1 VTPSETRGFL
11 EETPAAES
19 AAVVWLR
26 RNMNWLVLVGALV
39 IIVLPRVLPSGP
51 LDDYLNAFQ
60 RLSEWTLRKLEHLFK
75 DYGYYVVFFG
85 ILAENSMFL
94 GFLIPG
100 SIILILAGLSAE
112 NGSINLWLV
121 LGAAVAGAVIG
132 DTLSYATGR
141 FGWRQSFERGGVG
154 KMIERVRTKME
165 ANRTWI
171 ILAYHFAG
179 YSRAVGPLASG
190 LFKIPYR
197 KWAPLDYAGATVW
210 VCVYALIGVVLG
222 LFGLQFGDTKT
233 MARFLELFF
242 TALIAGA
249 IAFAV
254 IRSLR
259 ESRAA
264 ASDAEGVPASPVTV
278 SARDD

>member
-1 VTPSETRGFL
+1 L
-11 EETPAAES
+11 EETPAADS

-39 IIVLPRVLPSGP
+39 LIALPRVMPAGP
-51 LDDYLNAFQ
+51 VDDYLSSFQ

-121 LGAAVAGAVIG
+121 LGAAVAGALIG

-141 FGWRQSFERGGVG
+141 FGWRKSFERGGMG
-154 KMIERVRTKME
+154 KMIERVRTKMDS
-165 ANRTWI
+165 NRTWI
-171 ILAYHFAG
+171 ILGYHFAG

-197 KWAPLDYAGATVW
+197 KWAPLDYAGATAW
-210 VCVYALIGVVLG
+210 VIVYALIGVVLG
-222 LFGLQFGDTKT
+222 LFGLEFGDTKK

-242 TALIAGA
+242 TAVIVGA
-249 IAFAV
+249 IGFAV
-254 IRSLR
+254 LRSIR
-259 ESRAA
+259 
-264 ASDAEGVPASPVTV
+264 ASKTTDRDGVEDGEPSPAIV
-278 SARDD
+278 SASED

>member
-1 VTPSETRGFL
+1 MD
-11 EETPAAES
+11 ETPAAES
-19 AAVVWLR
+19 AAVIWLR

-39 IIVLPRVLPSGP
+39 IIVLPRVTPSGP

-121 LGAAVAGAVIG
+121 LGAAVAGALIG
-132 DTLSYATGR
+132 DTLSYMTGR
-141 FGWRQSFERGGVG
+141 FGWRRSFERGAMGE
-154 KMIERVRTKME
+154 MIERVRTRMNS
-165 ANRTWI
+165 NRTWI

-210 VCVYALIGVVLG
+210 VCVYALLGVVLG
-222 LFGLQFGDTKT
+222 LFGLEFGDTKT

-249 IAFAV
+249 IVFAV
-254 IRSLR
+254 IRSMR
-259 ESRAA
+259 QNRAA
-264 ASDAEGVPASPVTV
+264 MSAPEDAQPSPAAVSASD
-278 SARDD
+278 D

>member
-1 VTPSETRGFL
+1 MDEK
-11 EETPAAES
+11 PAAES
-19 AAVVWLR
+19 AAAVWLR

-39 IIVLPRVLPSGP
+39 IIVLPRVTPSGP

-121 LGAAVAGAVIG
+121 LGAAVAGALIG

-141 FGWRQSFERGGVG
+141 FGWRQSFERGGMG
-154 KMIERVRTKME
+154 KMLDRVRKQMNE
-165 ANRTWI
+165 NRTWI

-197 KWAPLDYAGATVW
+197 KWAPLDYTGATVW
-210 VCVYALIGVVLG
+210 VVVYALVGVVLG

-249 IAFAV
+249 IALTLF
-254 IRSLR
+254 RSLR
-259 ESRAA
+259 SGRSPAGGADEEGHEPIVIIPV
-264 ASDAEGVPASPVTV
+264 SD
-278 SARDD
+278 D

>member
-1 VTPSETRGFL
+1 MPSPSRFPILKWKATPPCLTVFVAKKR
-11 EETPAAES
+11 S
-19 AAVVWLR
+19 A
-26 RNMNWLVLVGALV
+26 
-39 IIVLPRVLPSGP
+39 S
-51 LDDYLNAFQ
+51 
-60 RLSEWTLRKLEHLFK
+60 
-75 DYGYYVVFFG
+75 
-85 ILAENSMFL
+85 
-94 GFLIPG
+94 
-100 SIILILAGLSAE
+100 
-112 NGSINLWLV
+112 
-121 LGAAVAGAVIG
+121 
-132 DTLSYATGR
+132 
-141 FGWRQSFERGGVG
+141 
-154 KMIERVRTKME
+154 
-165 ANRTWI
+165 TWI

-254 IRSLR
+254 LRSLR
-259 ESRAA
+259 ESRVT
-264 ASDAEGVPASPVTV
+264 ASDAEGVPPSPVV
-278 SARDD
+278 ISDRND

>member
-1 VTPSETRGFL
+1 L
-11 EETPAAES
+11 DETPAAES

-39 IIVLPRVLPSGP
+39 IILVPRVMPSGP

-121 LGAAVAGAVIG
+121 LGAAVSGALIG

-141 FGWRQSFERGGVG
+141 FGWRQSFERGGMG
-154 KMIERVRTKME
+154 QMIERVRTRMDS
-165 ANRTWI
+165 NRTWI

-197 KWAPLDYAGATVW
+197 KWAPLDYAGATLW
-210 VCVYALIGVVLG
+210 VIVYALIGVVLG
-222 LFGLQFGDTKT
+222 LFGLKFGDTKT

-249 IAFAV
+249 IVFAV
-254 IRSLR
+254 IRSMR
-259 ESRAA
+259 ESGSAA
-264 ASDAEGVPASPVTV
+264 ADSPEAEQSPVIVPV
-278 SARDD
+278 SDD